1 MQWGNRMNTMH
12 RQPTVRIAPRAQA
25 GFSLIEIL
33 IVVAL
38 IATIAGVV
46 ANQVFG
52 GQDRAKVRIAQSQLA
67 ALAGKVEQFEMDTG
81 ALPNSLNDL
90 VSMSGTTRGWLGPYS
105 KEAELKD
112 PWNTPIEFRGG
123 GDNERFTLI
132 SLGADRKS
140 GGTGVDAD
148 INSND

>member
-1 MQWGNRMNTMH
+1 MQWGNTMH
-12 RQPTVRIAPRAQA
+12 MQRFQSRRAARAQA

-38 IATIAGVV
+38 IALIAGMV

-52 GQDRAKVRIAQSQLA
+52 GQDRAKVKMAAAQLQSLS
-67 ALAGKVEQFEMDTG
+67 GKIEQYEMDTG

-90 VSMSGTTRGWLGPYS
+90 VNASGNTKGWLGPYS